1 MEGKKIES
9 SSKLQNYDNHVFAY
23 HEKKEFKAGEL
34 NSIPDSEVSYINS
47 SRCAKYHVLKAL
59 QNREYN
65 GKFPKDMKI
74 VTVCSGKSMVR
85 DCHNHYSSSTTL
97 IKVCL
102 IEKNIYE

>member
-9 SSKLQNYDNHVFAY
+9 SSELQNYDNHVFAY

-34 NSIPDSEVSYINS
+34 NHIPDSEVSHINS
-47 SRCAKYHVLKAL
+47 QINAKYHVLKAL

-74 VTVCSGKSMVR
+74 VTVEAGARWS
-85 DCHNHYSSSTTL
+85 NYYF
-97 IKVCL
+97 
-102 IEKNIYE
+102 N